1 MGTKLSELPANTT
14 PEGAAIVA
22 VVEGGTTSKSTLRQL
37 MRAVSGWFEIG
48 NGAAAQTGIGTS
60 ATEIT
65 VNGATSDISELPS
78 VLDSVADVFE
88 NGSNSR
94 LLFENLTTGDS
105 IHIRL
110 TGDIATSSANT
121 GVRVIYSFY
130 DDTDTLIFNLEDFI
144 GSFKSAGTYPFM
156 SNLPAYVGSAITDGY
171 VVASI
176 QFDTGASNQVQA
188 DGFFVQIN

>member
-105 IHIRL
+105 IQIRL
-110 TGDIATSSANT
+110 TGDITTSSANT